1 MFHAFPCSFS
11 FLSGMLC
18 FLSFFSSYYWPFWEF
33 GACETIYLWLEID
46 VAQFCFW
53 NRWDAILLISELG
66 LVVLLDISLS
76 LQNCC
81 VISVI
86 IWSVNIYILLSKYAG
101 PSLEG
106 QPNSQLWTILS
117 YPPSKRRYA
126 LLVVLSYYSL
136 FWTLYW
142 GVGVF
147 SRVTGPGF
155 VFFLRTFGV
164 SELALSN
171 VILPNIRVATFDK
184 LEFNTSLIWAW
195 VWLRFGCLI
204 IWLFLG

>member
-66 LVVLLDISLS
+66 LLVLLDISLS

-81 VISVI
+81 AISVI
-86 IWSVNIYILLSKYAG
+86 IWSVNIYIYYYPNMPVLQWRGNQIHSSEQSCRILLKRGDMLYRWCCRIIRFSGRYIG
-101 PSLEG
+101 ELGCFQGSLV
-106 QPNSQLWTILS
+106 LDLS
-117 YPPSKRRYA
+117 SSLG
-126 LLVVLSYYSL
+126 LLEYLSWPCQMSYC
-136 FWTLYW
+136 
-142 GVGVF
+142 
-147 SRVTGPGF
+147 P
-155 VFFLRTFGV
+155 TFGWQR
-164 SELALSN
+164 STN
-171 VILPNIRVATFDK
+171 
-184 LEFNTSLIWAW
+184 
-195 VWLRFGCLI
+195 
-204 IWLFLG
+204 